1 MEYEQAKQ
9 KLIEKIDSLEGRD
22 LMYFLIQECMD
33 SQYQD
38 PDLYYVMQ
46 LLDGGDG
53 ITQFLA
59 DHIGDH
65 TVRNYLKEQI
75 NENDRR

>member
-9 KLIEKIDSLEGRD
+9 KLIDKIDSLEGRD

-33 SQYQD
+33 SQYQA
-38 PDLYYVMQ
+38 PELYYVMQ

-59 DHIGDH
+59 DHIGDN
-65 TVRNYLKEQI
+65 TVKNYLKECI
-75 NENDRR
+75 NDNER

>member
-9 KLIEKIDSLEGRD
+9 KLIDKIDSLEGRD

-33 SQYQD
+33 SRYQD

-53 ITQFLA
+53 ITQFLT
-59 DHIGDH
+59 DHIGDN
-65 TVRNYLKEQI
+65 TVKNYFKECI
-75 NENDRR
+75 NDNER

>member
-1 MEYEQAKQ
+1 MLSYEQAKQ
-9 KLIEKIDSLEGRD
+9 KLIDKINSLEGRD

-53 ITQFLA
+53 ITQFLC

-65 TVRNYLKEQI
+65 TVRNYLKECI
-75 NENDRR
+75 NDHER

>member
-9 KLIEKIDSLEGRD
+9 KLIDKIDSLEGRD

-38 PDLYYVMQ
+38 PELYYVMQ
-46 LLDGGDG
+46 LLDGGAG
-53 ITQFLA
+53 ITQFLTE
-59 DHIGDH
+59 HISDRS
-65 TVRNYLKEQI
+65 VRNYLKECI
-75 NENDRR
+75 NDNER

>member
-9 KLIEKIDSLEGRD
+9 KLINKIDSLEGRD

-38 PDLYYVMQ
+38 PELYYVMQ

-53 ITQFLA
+53 ITQFLS

-65 TVRNYLKEQI
+65 TVRNYLKECI
-75 NENDRR
+75 NDNER

>member
-9 KLIEKIDSLEGRD
+9 KLIDKIDSLEGRD

-38 PDLYYVMQ
+38 PELYYVMQ

-53 ITQFLA
+53 ITQFLS

-65 TVRNYLKEQI
+65 TVRNYLKECI
-75 NENDRR
+75 NDN

>member
-9 KLIEKIDSLEGRD
+9 KLIDKIDSLEGRD

-33 SQYQD
+33 SRYQD

-53 ITQFLA
+53 ITQFLT
-59 DHIGDH
+59 DHIGDN
-65 TVRNYLKEQI
+65 TVKNYLKECI
-75 NENDRR
+75 NDNER

>member
-9 KLIEKIDSLEGRD
+9 KLIDKIDSLEGRD

-38 PDLYYVMQ
+38 PELYYVMQ

-53 ITQFLA
+53 ITQFLTE
-59 DHIGDH
+59 HISDRS
-65 TVRNYLKEQI
+65 VRNYLKECI
-75 NENDRR
+75 NDDER

>member
-9 KLIEKIDSLEGRD
+9 KLIDKIDSLEGRD

-38 PDLYYVMQ
+38 PELYYVMQ

-53 ITQFLA
+53 ITQFLP
-59 DHIGDH
+59 DHIGDN
-65 TVRNYLKEQI
+65 TVKNYLKGCI
-75 NENDRR
+75 NENER